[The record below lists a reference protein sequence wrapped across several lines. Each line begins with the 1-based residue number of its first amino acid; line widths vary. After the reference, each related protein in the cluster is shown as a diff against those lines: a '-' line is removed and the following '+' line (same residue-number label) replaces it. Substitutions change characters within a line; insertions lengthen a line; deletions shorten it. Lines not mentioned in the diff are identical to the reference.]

1 MYPLD
6 HKLGTTQPKGDTM
19 ARYSRRDFLRTSLA
33 TGALV
38 TTGTFPLLAQGAK
51 ATDWVALGK
60 SNVKVTR
67 LAFGTG
73 SNSGAVQR
81 SLGQEQFNAL
91 VRHAYDR
98 GIRFFETSDTYDEM
112 HSMLGIALRGI
123 PRDSYRLMSKVTTDN
138 GNPQQRFDELRKQA
152 NTDYFDIMLMHVQQG
167 PDWPTHSARWQD
179 AISEAQSRKI
189 ILSRGA
195 SVHGLP
201 ALRQVPSNKWL
212 QVAMI
217 RMNHKGTKMD
227 SEADSWT
234 STGNVPEVV
243 SHVREA
249 RSAGL
254 GVISMKLIGEGVF
267 NHEDRQKAMRYAF
280 QNAGV
285 DCVTVGYKSPA
296 EVDEAIDNLN
306 AALA

>member
-1 MYPLD
+1 
-6 HKLGTTQPKGDTM
+6 M
-19 ARYSRRDFLRTSLA
+19 ARYSRRDFIRTTLA

-38 TTGTFPLLAQGAK
+38 STGTLPLLAQGAK
-51 ATDWVALGK
+51 ATDWVTLGK

-73 SNSGAVQR
+73 SHGGSVQR
-81 SLGQEQFNAL
+81 NLGQEQFNAL
-91 VRHAYDR
+91 VRHAYDS
-98 GIRFFETSDTYDEM
+98 GIRFFETSDTYHDM
-112 HSMLGIALRGI
+112 HRMLGIALKGI
-123 PRDSYRLMSKVTTDN
+123 PRDSYRLMSKVTTDS
-138 GNPQQRFDELRKQA
+138 GDPTQRFDDLRKQIA
-152 NTDYFDIMLMHVQQG
+152 SDYFDIMLMHVQQTAT
-167 PDWPTHSARWQD
+167 WPTDSARWQD
-179 AISEAQSRKI
+179 GILEAQQKKI

-201 ALRQVPSNKWL
+201 ALRQVPANKWL

-217 RMNHKGTKMD
+217 RMNHIGTRMD
-227 SEADSWT
+227 TEANDWEA
-234 STGNVPEVV
+234 TGNVSEVV
-243 SHVREA
+243 QHVHQA
-249 RSAGL
+249 RTNGL

-285 DCVTVGYKSPA
+285 DCVTVGYKSPT
-296 EVDEAIDNLN
+296 EIDEAITNLN